1 MTIAVARTGPMSPHH
16 RTRVEEIL
24 VATGVFRREEI
35 DVALELFDETFPRE
49 GERRS
54 RSDER
59 TNEEAEGSIAGASL
73 VRSPAPR
80 SVLAGAAERPA
91 SRIPHHDSQSL
102 SSPSSYC
109 FLGAFTPEDE
119 LAGFACY
126 GPTPGTDRTFDLYWI
141 AVHPS
146 AQGTGSGTILLSEV
160 ERRLEDTDA
169 RMFVVETSSRPEY
182 DPTRAFYGAR
192 GWAEAARMRDFYAP
206 SDDRVIFT
214 KRFRTPHQGQGA
226 ASR

>member
-1 MTIAVARTGPMSPHH
+1 M
-16 RTRVEEIL
+16 
-24 VATGVFRREEI
+24 
-35 DVALELFDETFPRE
+35 ALELFDETFPHGRE
-49 GERRS
+49 RS
-54 RSDER
+54 GAMDER
-59 TNEEAEGSIAGASL
+59 THVAPSPIAGGQRDDAARSTQHAAAVERGTQPVL
-73 VRSPAPR
+73 MTSPAP
-80 SVLAGAAERPA
+80 
-91 SRIPHHDSQSL
+91 
-102 SSPSSYC
+102 SSPYF

-126 GPTPGTDRTFDLYWI
+126 GPTPGTDRTVDLYWI

-169 RMFVVETSSRPEY
+169 RLFVVETSSRPEY
-182 DPTRAFYGAR
+182 DPTRAFYRAR
-192 GWAEAARMRDFYAP
+192 GYAEAARMRDFYAP

-214 KRFRTPHQGQGA
+214 KRFRTPRPGQGA

>member
-1 MTIAVARTGPMSPHH
+1 M
-16 RTRVEEIL
+16 
-24 VATGVFRREEI
+24 
-35 DVALELFDETFPRE
+35 ALELFDETFPRE
-49 GERRS
+49 GERRGTT
-54 RSDER
+54 DER
-59 TNEEAEGSIAGASL
+59 TNVEPSPVAGGQPDHAA
-73 VRSPAPR
+73 RSTQHVWMTTPAP
-80 SVLAGAAERPA
+80 
-91 SRIPHHDSQSL
+91 
-102 SSPSSYC
+102 SSPYF

-126 GPTPGTDRTFDLYWI
+126 GPTPGTDRTVDLYWI

-169 RMFVVETSSRPEY
+169 RLFVVETSSRPEY
-182 DPTRAFYGAR
+182 DPTRAFYRAR
-192 GWAEAARMRDFYAP
+192 GYAEAARMRDFYAP

-214 KRFRTPHQGQGA
+214 KRFRTPRPGQGA

>member
-1 MTIAVARTGPMSPHH
+1 LTTAIARTGPLSPHH
-16 RTRVEEIL
+16 RQRIHEIL
-24 VATGVFRREEI
+24 VATRVFRSEEV
-35 DVALELFDETFPRE
+35 DVAIELFDETFPLVRAAG
-49 GERRS
+49 GES
-54 RSDER
+54 SER
-59 TNEEAEGSIAGASL
+59 TNDE
-73 VRSPAPR
+73 APR
-80 SVLAGAAERPA
+80 EPLA
-91 SRIPHHDSQSL
+91 HDDAPSL

-119 LAGFACY
+119 LTGFACY

-169 RMFVVETSSRPEY
+169 RLFVVETSSRPEY
-182 DPTRAFYGAR
+182 EPTRAFYRAR
-192 GWAEAARMRDFYAP
+192 GYAEAACMRDFYAP
-206 SDDRVIFT
+206 SDHRVIFT
-214 KRFRTPHQGQGA
+214 KRFHQPHRGQGA

>member
-1 MTIAVARTGPMSPHH
+1 MTIATARTGPMAPRH
-16 RTRVEEIL
+16 RTRVAEIL
-24 VATGVFRREEI
+24 VATGVFRTEEI
-35 DVALELFDETFPRE
+35 DVALELCDETFPLE
-49 GERRS
+49 GERS
-54 RSDER
+54 SATDER
-59 TNEEAEGSIAGASL
+59 AKAEASA
-73 VRSPAPR
+73 
-80 SVLAGAAERPA
+80 LAGGQPDHAARSTQHAWMSPPA
-91 SRIPHHDSQSL
+91 S
-102 SSPSSYC
+102 SSPYF

-182 DPTRAFYGAR
+182 DPTRAFYRAR
-192 GWAEAARMRDFYAP
+192 GYAEAARMRDFYAP

-214 KRFRTPHQGQGA
+214 KRFRTPRSGQGA

>member
-1 MTIAVARTGPMSPHH
+1 LTTAIARTGPMSPEH
-16 RTRVEEIL
+16 RPRIEEIL

-35 DVALELFDETFPRE
+35 DVALELFDEAFPS
-49 GERRS
+49 G
-54 RSDER
+54 D
-59 TNEEAEGSIAGASL
+59 
-73 VRSPAPR
+73 
-80 SVLAGAAERPA
+80 AERA
-91 SRIPHHDSQSL
+91 SSVHRFVDATVHPSHDGLQSL
-102 SSPSSYC
+102 HSPSSSYF

-119 LAGFACY
+119 LTGFACY

-169 RMFVVETSSRPEY
+169 RLFVVETSSRPEY
-182 DPTRAFYGAR
+182 DPTRAFYRAR

-214 KRFRTPHQGQGA
+214 KRFRTPRQGQGA
-226 ASR
+226 VSR

>member
-1 MTIAVARTGPMSPHH
+1 MGQPLRIDELAPRHRDRIASILDA
-16 RTRVEEIL
+16 TRV
-24 VATGVFRREEI
+24 FRHEEI
-35 DVALELFDETFPRE
+35 DVALELFDDAFPRDTARHDD
-49 GERRS
+49 G
-54 RSDER
+54 
-59 TNEEAEGSIAGASL
+59 TAAPAGD
-73 VRSPAPR
+73 RPPPA
-80 SVLAGAAERPA
+80 A
-91 SRIPHHDSQSL
+91 
-102 SSPSSYC
+102 SSYA

-119 LAGFACY
+119 LVGYACY
-126 GPTPGTDRTFDLYWI
+126 GPTPETDRTFDLYWI

-182 DPTRAFYGAR
+182 DPTRAFYRAR
-192 GWAEAARMRDFYAP
+192 GYAEAARMRDFYAP

-214 KRFRTPHQGQGA
+214 KRFHQPRQGQGA

>member
-1 MTIAVARTGPMSPHH
+1 MSPRH
-16 RTRVEEIL
+16 RARVQEIL

-35 DVALELFDETFPRE
+35 DVALELFDEAFGT
-49 GERRS
+49 
-54 RSDER
+54 ER
-59 TNEEAEGSIAGASL
+59 TGRTDASTDVDAGQAG
-73 VRSPAPR
+73 PAAR
-80 SVLAGAAERPA
+80 RTHAATA
-91 SRIPHHDSQSL
+91 LHHPP
-102 SSPSSYC
+102 SPSSSYF

-126 GPTPGTDRTFDLYWI
+126 GPTPDTDRTVDLYWI

-182 DPTRAFYGAR
+182 DPTRAFYRAR
-192 GWAEAARMRDFYAP
+192 GYAEAARMRDFYAP

-214 KRFRTPHQGQGA
+214 KRFHQPRQGQGA

>member
-1 MTIAVARTGPMSPHH
+1 M
-16 RTRVEEIL
+16 
-24 VATGVFRREEI
+24 
-35 DVALELFDETFPRE
+35 
-49 GERRS
+49 
-54 RSDER
+54 
-59 TNEEAEGSIAGASL
+59 
-73 VRSPAPR
+73 
-80 SVLAGAAERPA
+80 
-91 SRIPHHDSQSL
+91 QSL
-102 SSPSSYC
+102 SSPSSYH

-169 RMFVVETSSRPEY
+169 RLFVVETSSRPEY
-182 DPTRAFYGAR
+182 DPTRAFYRAR
-192 GWAEAARMRDFYAP
+192 GYAEAARMRDFYAP

-214 KRFRTPHQGQGA
+214 KRFRTPRPGQGA

>member
-1 MTIAVARTGPMSPHH
+1 M
-16 RTRVEEIL
+16 
-24 VATGVFRREEI
+24 
-35 DVALELFDETFPRE
+35 ALELFDEAFPLG
-49 GERRS
+49 GERS
-54 RSDER
+54 SQNDER
-59 TNEEAEGSIAGASL
+59 TNEEAEGSITGASL
-73 VRSPAPR
+73 VRSRAPR
-80 SVLAGAAERPA
+80 SVLAWDGELPAAGT
-91 SRIPHHDSQSL
+91 SHHDVQSH
-102 SSPSSYC
+102 SSPSSYH

-182 DPTRAFYGAR
+182 DPTRAFYRAR

-214 KRFRTPHQGQGA
+214 KRFREPRSGQGA

>member
-1 MTIAVARTGPMSPHH
+1 LTIAAARTGPMKPEH
-16 RTRVEEIL
+16 RQRIEEIL
-24 VATGVFRREEI
+24 VATGVFRPEEVQI
-35 DVALELFDETFPRE
+35 ALELFDEAMSDQPDHAA
-49 GERRS
+49 RS
-54 RSDER
+54 AQHAADTRSISS
-59 TNEEAEGSIAGASL
+59 TNPDL
-73 VRSPAPR
+73 
-80 SVLAGAAERPA
+80 
-91 SRIPHHDSQSL
+91 SL

-119 LAGFACY
+119 LTGFACY

-169 RMFVVETSSRPEY
+169 RLFVVETSSRPEY
-182 DPTRAFYGAR
+182 DPTRAFYRAR

-214 KRFRTPHQGQGA
+214 KRFRTPRQGQGA